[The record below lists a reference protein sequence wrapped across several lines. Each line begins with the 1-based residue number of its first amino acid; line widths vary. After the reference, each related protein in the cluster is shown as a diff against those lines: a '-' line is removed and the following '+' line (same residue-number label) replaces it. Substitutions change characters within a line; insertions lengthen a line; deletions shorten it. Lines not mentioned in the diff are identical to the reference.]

1 MKVEYL
7 LIGDPSNISEI
18 EISDDLFAG
27 KVSDHVIYE
36 CVKAFN
42 ANQRLGLATVKGR
55 SDVSM
60 TGAKPYRQKGTGR
73 ARMGSKKSP
82 LLRGG
87 GVMFGPQKRSFHI
100 GLSKKIKVAGY
111 RSLFSKK
118 ALAGDLKIID
128 KVESSD
134 GKTKEFD
141 GLMSKVSKTKKV
153 LLVVDGNSMV
163 KRAAKN
169 LTWLRCFD
177 AERLSYK
184 DMFYAD
190 EVILTKVALEKI
202 EKKYGRK

>member
-7 LIGDPSNISEI
+7 LIDDPTNVGEI
-18 EISDDLFAG
+18 EVSDDLFAG
-27 KVSDHVIYE
+27 KISEHVIYE
-36 CVKAFN
+36 CVKAYN
-42 ANQRLGLATVKGR
+42 ANQRLGLLGVKGR

-82 LLRGG
+82 ILRGG
-87 GVMFGPQKRSFHI
+87 GVIFGPQKRSFHM
-100 GLSKKIKVAGY
+100 GLSKKIKIAGY

-118 ALAGDLKIID
+118 AQSGAIKIVD
-128 KVESSD
+128 KVESSA
-134 GKTKEFD
+134 GKTKVLD
-141 GLMSKVSKTKKV
+141 SVMSKISKAKKV
-153 LLVVDGNSMV
+153 LLIVDGNAMV

-169 LTWLRCFD
+169 ISWIRCFD

-190 EVILTKVALEKI
+190 EVILTKAALDKI